1 MNAHRTLLPNTG
13 TKARTPAELPPT
25 NQPARYDKRKA
36 KSLPTRKMRS
46 HFSWKPGVG
55 AASHPRSNKN
65 NVELSPS
72 LLDSQSATRPAFTY
86 TFPAILYVNVGWGL
100 PHRADATAGTKAQNL
115 AVLLPP
121 LVGESRG
128 GVHPHTALPDS
139 QSATRHVATV
149 RQGAP
154 YSTDVLKMATDELP
168 SALKPLT
175 PPRRSRTSR
184 ELFQPPTGGGG
195 VLIANG
201 RAVAESCERHS
212 RYDSRNAKPS
222 PICPLP
228 CRAKPAAGEGWG
240 GGNARHVITN
250 ATSSSALP
258 PPPWGRV
265 GGSPRKMRS
274 HW

>member
-55 AASHPRSNKN
+55 AARDPRSDK
-65 NVELSPS
+65 
-72 LLDSQSATRPAFTY
+72 FTY
-86 TFPAILYVNVGWGL
+86 TFPATLYVNVGWGL

-222 PICPLP
+222 PIGPLP

-274 HW
+274 HFSWEPGVGLLAARPVFI